1 MGEKSREP
9 GECRIKRDNGMR
21 LIASA
26 VLLLLSAGAV
36 VAAEAPGT
44 ITEFALD
51 WPGGV
56 RQSTHELAAYENNG
70 GEFWVTGQ
78 NQDQI
83 ARVKLDGTR
92 EYFDMKI
99 DKNKD
104 SGPHGMAFDRE
115 GRLWVS
121 LEMAGLIVRIDGNG
135 KIAEKV
141 DVMLRC
147 AGAEQPINPAP
158 HGIAFGPDGKTI
170 WFTGKRTGTIGK
182 IDPGGIVSHFALET
196 IGSVPIYLEAGP
208 DGNMWGT
215 ELVGNK
221 ILRVKPEGEI
231 TEFTIPTR
239 NSRPIAIVP
248 GPDGRS
254 MWFSEEAGNNV
265 ARIDMD
271 GHITEYPI
279 PLAGKRVVLAGLA
292 FDRNGNLWT
301 QMYATQKNYFGD
313 TDHVIKVDKA
323 IATAPAGDPSG
334 VPITY
339 YQTPS
344 NDTVMHRIRQGPDGN
359 IWFTELNTDKIG
371 RLTTGADPAR

>member
-1 MGEKSREP
+1 MKGKSREP
-9 GECRIKRDNGMR
+9 GKCRIERESSM
-21 LIASA
+21 LLVASA
-26 VLLLLSAGAV
+26 LLLLLSAGAT

-56 RQSTHELAAYENNG
+56 RQSTHELLAFENNG
-70 GEFWVTGQ
+70 GGFWVTGQ

-92 EYFDMKI
+92 EYFAIRMESGR
-99 DKNKD
+99 
-104 SGPHGMAFDRE
+104 SGPHGMAFDKD

-121 LEMAGLIVRIDGNG
+121 LEMAGLIVRIDDKGE
-135 KIAEKV
+135 IAEKV

-147 AGAEQPINPAP
+147 PGAKQPINPAP
-158 HGIAFGPDGKTI
+158 HAIAFGPDGKTI

-182 IDPGGIVSHFALET
+182 IDPGGAITHFALQA
-196 IGSVPIYLEAGP
+196 IGSVPIYLAAGP

-215 ELVGNK
+215 ELVGNN
-221 ILRVKPEGEI
+221 ILRVKPDGEI
-231 TEFTIPTR
+231 TEFSIPTR

-248 GPDGRS
+248 GPDARS
-254 MWFSEEAGNNV
+254 MWFSEESGNTV
-265 ARIDMD
+265 ARIDME
-271 GHITEYPI
+271 GKITEYPI
-279 PLAGKRVVLAGLA
+279 PLAGKSVVLAGLA
-292 FDRNGNLWT
+292 FDRDGNLWT

-323 IATAPAGDPSG
+323 IATAPAGDLSG

-339 YQTPS
+339 YRTPS
-344 NDTVMHRIRQGPDGN
+344 HDTVMHRIRQGPDGN

-371 RLTTGADPAR
+371 RLTTGAGLR